1 MNHALHF
8 LAPPSRQ
15 AATPTRIHPR
25 LLTLH
30 DTGAPLVLEH
40 AKGAG
45 HQATFTA
52 LS

>member
-1 MNHALHF
+1 MKPALHF

-15 AATPTRIHPR
+15 AATPTRIHTR

-30 DTGAPLVLEH
+30 DTGAPPALEH

-45 HQATFTA
+45 HQAAFTA